1 MEGGGVMT
9 KKLSTQECI
18 KMYERYKNLLYRIAY
33 TYVKNNEDVEDLLQE
48 VFIKRMYKAPEF
60 ESQEHEKRWMIRL
73 TVNLAKNHVK
83 SFWHRNRTTME
94 EILNEEEKEVFSEV
108 MSLPEKQRISI
119 YLHYFEGYTCKEI
132 AEILKSKEST
142 IKNRLKKGREIL
154 RERLS

>member
-1 MEGGGVMT
+1 
-9 KKLSTQECI
+9 
-18 KMYERYKNLLYRIAY
+18 
-33 TYVKNNEDVEDLLQE
+33 
-48 VFIKRMYKAPEF
+48 
-60 ESQEHEKRWMIRL
+60 
-73 TVNLAKNHVK
+73 
-83 SFWHRNRTTME
+83 ME
-94 EILNEEEKEVFSEV
+94 EILETPDIVQWKLNEEEKEVFSEV